1 MINAKIYRSNEGLI
15 TSFILSGHAEFAEH
29 GKDLVCAGASAVTFG
44 SVNAVLSL
52 TKIEPQI
59 DQGGDGGYLHVRLP
73 KNLDQSTSDKVQLL
87 LEGMVVSLQT
97 IETDYEQYISVSIM
111 NETGGETSC

>member
-1 MINAKIYRSNEGLI
+1 MINAKIYRSNKGLI
-15 TSFILSGHAEFAEH
+15 TSFTLSGHAEFDEY

-52 TKIEPQI
+52 TDIEPQI
-59 DQGGDGGYLHVRLP
+59 DQGEGGFLQVKIP
-73 KNLDQSTSDKVQLL
+73 SGLDESTSDKVQLL

-97 IETDYEQYISVSIM
+97 IERDYGQYISVSY
-111 NETGGETSC
+111 EQSRR

>member
-44 SVNAVLSL
+44 AVNAVLSL
-52 TKIEPQI
+52 TNIEPQI
-59 DQGGDGGYLHVRLP
+59 EQGEDGGYLHVKLP
-73 KNLDQSTSDKVQLL
+73 ANLDQSTSDKVQIL
-87 LEGMVVSLQT
+87 LEGMLVSLQT
-97 IETDYEQYISVSIM
+97 IEREYGQYISISIM
-111 NETGGETSC
+111 N